1 MNRPKNR
8 DAELHAPLE
17 DEPSL
22 DTQGFERPRE
32 LMDYVDEDLSPLLEI
47 SNRPVVS
54 AHQFDREQI
63 VQLARLA
70 ARYETQPQVIN
81 RPLTGKILISAFY
94 EPSTRTRLSF
104 ESAWHRLGGDVMSIT
119 DPLSTGLAKGESLFD
134 IGEMLNHYGDV
145 VVLRDSNE
153 KSIYELVEALRIPIL
168 NAGNGME
175 EHPTQALADVYA
187 ILKWRPSLADPD
199 STEAPARIGI
209 IGVPA
214 RMRTVRSLLILLS
227 RFAPGIGEV
236 TIVTDEE
243 VPFDPGQREEL
254 EADGLRFRVENDLD
268 AVLPS
273 LDVVYINAIAWKG
286 DDYESMG
293 SRFRLHAGSPLAE
306 GAIVLHPLARGEEL
320 DRSLD
325 ATPHNWYFA
334 QARGAVFVRMALLS
348 AMLKTYV

>member
-1 MNRPKNR
+1 VSRPKNR
-8 DAELHAPLE
+8 DVELNAPLE

-32 LMDYVDEDLSPLLEI
+32 LMDHVDEDLSPLLEI

-54 AHQFDREQI
+54 AHQFDRDQI

-168 NAGNGME
+168 NAGNGMD

-187 ILKWRPSLADPD
+187 EIDRLEKSPTLGRLYTQYHELFPYLMFPGLGS
-199 STEAPARIGI
+199 
-209 IGVPA
+209 
-214 RMRTVRSLLILLS
+214 ILLVVVLS
-227 RFAPGIGEV
+227 STR
-236 TIVTDEE
+236 
-243 VPFDPGQREEL
+243 
-254 EADGLRFRVENDLD
+254 LR
-268 AVLPS
+268 ALP
-273 LDVVYINAIAWKG
+273 
-286 DDYESMG
+286 
-293 SRFRLHAGSPLAE
+293 
-306 GAIVLHPLARGEEL
+306 
-320 DRSLD
+320 
-325 ATPHNWYFA
+325 
-334 QARGAVFVRMALLS
+334 
-348 AMLKTYV
+348 